1 MTNGVLR
8 FGEKLIELKLLTVD
22 QVEQALQQ
30 QERARAL
37 GVDRSIGAWLHDQ
50 GLLDLV
56 QIQRVLGQMG
66 YPPEYCRALPD
77 IELSRLIGRG
87 ASGAVYQ
94 GWSFTLEEEVAVKVR
109 APKGTHSDPQARR
122 FKQEAAI
129 TARINHPNVVRLFD
143 AGETRDYIYHVFEYV
158 EGEPLDVMLRERGR
172 IPEPELIEIGI
183 QVCAGLQAAADE
195 GIIHRDVK
203 PANIMV
209 SPTGRVKLCDLGLA
223 KDTRY
228 GEALTADGMVLGSP
242 YYIAPEYAADG
253 LLDARSDLYSLGV
266 TLFHCATGRVPF
278 PGKSAMEILRK
289 VVRDP
294 TPHARSFEPSLSE
307 GFDTIL
313 YRLMH
318 KNPKRRYPSAH
329 DAQQALLELRETG
342 RVSGGISAALRR
354 SALGQRMRRWWRR
367 LRGAPA

>member
-1 MTNGVLR
+1 MTEGVLR
-8 FGEKLIELKLLTVD
+8 FGEKLIELQLLTVD

-37 GVDRSIGAWLHDQ
+37 GVDRSIGAWLHDR

-56 QIQRVLGQMG
+56 QIQNVLGQMG
-66 YPPEYCRALPD
+66 FPPAYCRVLPD

-94 GWSFTLEEEVAVKVR
+94 GWSFTLGEAVAVKVR
-109 APKGTHSDPQARR
+109 APKGSHSDPDARR

-143 AGETRDYIYHVFEYV
+143 AGETRDYVYHVFEYV
-158 EGEPLDVMLRERGR
+158 EGRALDAILRERGK
-172 IPEPELIEIGI
+172 IPESELIDIGI

-209 SPTGRVKLCDLGLA
+209 SVSGRVKLCDLGLA
-223 KDTRY
+223 KDTRF
-228 GEALTADGMVLGSP
+228 GESLTADGMVLGSP

-266 TLFHCATGRVPF
+266 TLFHCAAGRVPF
-278 PGKSAMEILRK
+278 PGKSAMEILRR

-294 TPHARSFEPSLSE
+294 TPRLQSFEPSVSD
-307 GFDTIL
+307 GFDTIIH
-313 YRLMH
+313 RMMH
-318 KNPKRRYPSAH
+318 KNPKRRYASAR
-329 DAQQALLELRETG
+329 DAQRALIELRDTG
-342 RVSGGISAALRR
+342 RVSGGISSAILRGEIGNR
-354 SALGQRMRRWWRR
+354 VRAWWRR
-367 LRGAPA
+367 LRGAPS